1 MCVFVFV
8 FVASAAAAAEKSDLT
23 QVTAGVKCLGQVLHI
38 NPGQLR
44 GRAQRRG
51 GGGGAKGK
59 GDTSLN

>member
-8 FVASAAAAAEKSDLT
+8 FVASAAAAEKSDLT

-44 GRAQRRG
+44 GRAQRRR
-51 GGGGAKGK
+51 GAKGK